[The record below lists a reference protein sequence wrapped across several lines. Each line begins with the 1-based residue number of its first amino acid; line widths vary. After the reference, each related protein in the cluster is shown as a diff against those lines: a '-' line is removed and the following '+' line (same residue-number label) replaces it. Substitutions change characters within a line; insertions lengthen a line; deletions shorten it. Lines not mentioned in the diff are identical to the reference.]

1 MKKETRQL
9 VYEKYD
15 GHCAY
20 CGCVMDIKEM
30 QVDHFISKLTL
41 KLKSN
46 YIYTLKEINDI
57 DNLMPSCRV
66 CNKWKSSH
74 SLEQFRKEIGEQ
86 LRRLN
91 EYSSN
96 YRFARKYNLVE
107 ETPHNIVFYFEQN
120 HNHGRTL

>member
-1 MKKETRQL
+1 MKKEIRQL

-15 GHCAY
+15 GHCSY

-46 YIYTLKEINDI
+46 YIYTTKELNDI

-66 CNKWKSSH
+66 CNKWKSAH

-96 YRFARKYNLVE
+96 YRFAKKYNLVE
-107 ETPHNIVFYFEQN
+107 ETPQDIVFYFEQN

>member
-9 VYEKYD
+9 VYEKYN
-15 GHCAY
+15 GHCSY
-20 CGCVMDIKEM
+20 CGCVIDIKEM

-46 YIYTLKEINDI
+46 YIYTTKELNDI

-66 CNKWKSSH
+66 CNKWKSAH

-96 YRFARKYNLVE
+96 YRFAKKYNLVE
-107 ETPHNIVFYFEQN
+107 ETPHDIVFYFEQK
-120 HNHGRTL
+120 L